1 MAGLRDQTL
10 VTLKAQ
16 SANGCGLYVGY
27 IWIYIPVTYG
37 LDMDYIVIYTY
48 IYIYIYIYLCVWCV
62 CVCMCGLSDC
72 LWDMDWMDIFVP
84 VHCQHGTPRI
94 CQHGV
99 ALGGLGYITGWYF
112 SINRRKGTVTLVIL
126 RGYDP
131 KRPVRDPWW
140 PIMSHRWPMDAY
152 RMRWSGSSSHMQV
165 ANASRKF
172 MEWEIPY

>member
-48 IYIYIYIYLCVWCV
+48 IYIYISVCVM

-72 LWDMDWMDIFVP
+72 LWDMD
-84 VHCQHGTPRI
+84 
-94 CQHGV
+94 
-99 ALGGLGYITGWYF
+99 
-112 SINRRKGTVTLVIL
+112 
-126 RGYDP
+126 
-131 KRPVRDPWW
+131 
-140 PIMSHRWPMDAY
+140 
-152 RMRWSGSSSHMQV
+152 
-165 ANASRKF
+165 
-172 MEWEIPY
+172 